1 MNYKQGEHPY
11 KDNELINGSD
21 LAKKIG
27 VSPAAVTKALK
38 KGRMDTFEN
47 SNGKKRFHRVASV
60 DQFLGNRN
68 VSLVTTAT
76 RAQKQMGLSDIEA
89 KALAVPLISKDTG
102 ITAQDVYD
110 YAEARAEREFHQA
123 RLAKLKADELEGNL
137 VDKIKASQKVYE
149 LASSVKDR
157 LLAIHLKIASSCMS
171 PIEKALCDAGIDG
184 DVARNALSI
193 GHIEMVVGEVCRKQ
207 IIDSL
212 RDIISKERDSYAD

>member
-1 MNYKQGEHPY
+1 MNYKFGEHHY
-11 KDNELINGSD
+11 KDSELINGHD
-21 LAKKIG
+21 LADKLG
-27 VSPAAVTKALK
+27 VSPSAITKALK
-38 KGRMDTFEN
+38 KGRLDTFEN
-47 SNGKKRFHRVASV
+47 SKGKKRFHRTASA

-68 VSLVTTAT
+68 VALVSTAT
-76 RAQKQMGLSDIEA
+76 RAQKAMGITDAEA

-110 YAEARAEREFHQA
+110 YAEARAENEFHKA

-157 LLAIHLKIASSCMS
+157 LLAIHLKIASACMS
-171 PIEKALCDAGIDG
+171 PIERALCDAGIQD

-193 GHIEMVVGEVCRKQ
+193 GKIEQTIGEVCRKQ